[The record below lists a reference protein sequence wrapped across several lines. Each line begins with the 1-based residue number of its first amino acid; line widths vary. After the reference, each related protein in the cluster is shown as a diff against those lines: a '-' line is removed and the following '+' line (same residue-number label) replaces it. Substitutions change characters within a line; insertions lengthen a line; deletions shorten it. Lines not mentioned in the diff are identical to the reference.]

1 MGFFDNFTEPHT
13 LKAESNWT
21 TIFSN
26 FETSSGAKI
35 TSDNAMR
42 HSIVW
47 ACNKVLSESIAS
59 LPLVLYK
66 EDDNGNRTKTERL
79 HLHGIV
85 WGIGNGKKITDNW
98 KYGITFTGCF
108 VNEETIS

>member
-47 ACNKVLSESIAS
+47 DCNKVLSE
-59 LPLVLYK
+59 
-66 EDDNGNRTKTERL
+66 
-79 HLHGIV
+79 
-85 WGIGNGKKITDNW
+85 
-98 KYGITFTGCF
+98 
-108 VNEETIS
+108 